1 MSVDGLF
8 SHAFWGEKNMGFE
21 SLSQN
26 MKSTFKNTSE
36 FCDFLRDVNT
46 IEENYAKALCKLSKQ
61 AASYGSAGG
70 LKLWWSLFSSFLEQS
85 ISLRSNLESERLTI
99 WRDVQKY
106 LEELQKKQ
114 RNLKENETGT
124 QEVVHSFQVATTH
137 LQKAKELYHTRYKE
151 YERIRLNETHSARDV
166 EKAET
171 KLKKAQDEYK
181 YSVEKY
187 NNLRLQFVDKMRLS
201 CSHFEDMEVTH
212 LTRMCEFF
220 GRFSEALVQSR
231 SADLSLATDFNQQRS
246 LELTPNHLLFNMI
259 EERGTGC
266 LEPLP
271 AEFEDVEVAAAF
283 PNTTAEAGGGGIIDA
298 GLTSQSSTPCP
309 SCLTSDLN
317 SLRAAS
323 ALPAFGSQESPVTS
337 HQSPL
342 DPSWQSSLSE
352 INGTHSNG
360 LGRRAGAIFQRRNRQ
375 NSAGLEGDTKGAR
388 EDQYIVQY
396 AACTSLAVKRPPNVD
411 LDGVQSNSPCE
422 KTSKVVQPST
432 STCPKVDDDGYNIRP
447 ANPWASEHSRPPSSS
462 SNSSSGSSSPSEKTF
477 KGLKALRSTLLTG
490 EPCGDVSATHPPL
503 NDSPPKSEQL
513 NHLILGDY
521 TENLTGCF
529 FSFAT
534 DRSRAPSSMDIRRYE
549 GSNQEEDVSPPYFNV
564 VLGVPDS
571 HHFCTIHR
579 NNSNN
584 VRFRVVLGTAS
595 MQCSVDGSPK
605 EVNIRPFGDLSPGAT
620 ELTLPTS
627 TPLTPLRSLTSFSA
641 RDFRRPHTS
650 ADKPFVSISSATSG
664 IADVAGGGVMGT
676 RSISVAKAPLVPILP
691 PPPGQ
696 DTISS
701 RRGDESSKA
710 PAITDKGNE
719 ESFNPFGLLK
729 HDEGTPTPKVVGSWE
744 DTFKTPDDTNE
755 TYDRLIDLRDNG
767 DEVGTAS
774 KPSHVA
780 SAGAKVCHAPLA
792 AVEDDDTSTPPPP
805 TPPQTL
811 QILRFSTEP
820 RALPPPIPPL
830 PIAIA
835 LTETW
840 RAQFPNGGGS
850 SFTTT
855 ERPAQSLFGQVT
867 LAVAREDLRLL
878 IHSQK
883 WSLKPLIL
891 IFSRAQRMNNVQAPF
906 SGVSIQL
913 ESGEGV
919 GQYQVKIPGD
929 LLYHYLVETQSKAAD
944 ENEEEYTRLCLL
956 EYSVEA
962 TGLPPPITMCTFWR
976 CEKGTTDF
984 RLDYFVQWP
993 KWSSS
998 SSLTSSR
1005 NAEANISEI
1014 SCQDLRVNL
1023 LVDGGVARMQSRPLG
1038 TWNVEQTRA
1047 SWSIPLTT
1055 GDAHQQQHPGVDVS
1069 GNIRAK
1075 FFLTRGPGTPQPVA
1089 LQFCRDGGC
1098 LPSGVVLSLGAE
1110 SLPGGTGRGGGGYRL
1125 TMCKY
1130 RLLGDRYFCDPP
1142 VPIGVMT
1149 QRLPILSPPNSK
1161 AQTSG

>member
-375 NSAGLEGDTKGAR
+375 NSAGLEGDTVSVNSSGSTTGSFAQR
-388 EDQYIVQY
+388 
-396 AACTSLAVKRPPNVD
+396 LATVRNLAP
-411 LDGVQSNSPCE
+411 NSPCE

-477 KGLKALRSTLLTG
+477 KGLK
-490 EPCGDVSATHPPL
+490 
-503 NDSPPKSEQL
+503 
-513 NHLILGDY
+513 
-521 TENLTGCF
+521 
-529 FSFAT
+529 
-534 DRSRAPSSMDIRRYE
+534 
-549 GSNQEEDVSPPYFNV
+549 
-564 VLGVPDS
+564 
-571 HHFCTIHR
+571 
-579 NNSNN
+579 
-584 VRFRVVLGTAS
+584 
-595 MQCSVDGSPK
+595 
-605 EVNIRPFGDLSPGAT
+605 VNIRPFGDLSPGAT

-701 RRGDESSKA
+701 RRGGRVQIRRNESSKA